1 MAICK
6 SSVAEYEIER
16 FFALSGRVAPVLMTG
31 FNRRFSPA
39 MKCAREMALARS
51 GPLMVTYRMNAG
63 FIPPT
68 HWVHGPEGG
77 GRNIGEACHI
87 YDVFNYLTDGEASEV
102 RALGVESK
110 TGHWRANDNFAATLG
125 YPDGSVASL
134 FYTAMGSRE
143 HPKEQMEIFLD
154 GRVVRMNDF
163 KSIDVVGARDRT
175 WSARTAQKGQFE
187 ELQALAATLRHGGD
201 WPIPLSQQLNAT
213 RVSFEVERQIR
224 GSPDR
229 SAS

>member
-1 MAICK
+1 M
-6 SSVAEYEIER
+6 
-16 FFALSGRVAPVLMTG
+16 
-31 FNRRFSPA
+31 
-39 MKCAREMALARS
+39 
-51 GPLMVTYRMNAG
+51 
-63 FIPPT
+63 
-68 HWVHGPEGG
+68 
-77 GRNIGEACHI
+77 
-87 YDVFNYLTDGEASEV
+87 FNYLTGSEACEV

-110 TGHWRANDNFAATLG
+110 TGNWQPNENFVATLT

-134 FYTAMGSRE
+134 LYTAMGNRE
-143 HPKEQMEIFLD
+143 HPKEEMEIFVD

-163 KSIDVVGARDRT
+163 KSIDVVGARNRT

-224 GSPDR
+224 GCPDR
-229 SAS
+229 SSAS